1 MAYDKYQ
8 HFILEK
14 KLANELRESDLQQRR
29 SLYMRVYNDLFT
41 TFPEITHNVDA
52 SVEQRLGWQL
62 KFLKRLFDKEKVFM
76 EIGSGDCL
84 LAKELTNHFK
94 KVVAF
99 EVADAIPFVKGTP
112 DNFELKIFNGF
123 DMKEEPSSYDIIYS
137 NQVFEHL
144 HPDDTIPLLRSY
156 HKFLKDA
163 GKLVIVTPNKLTGPH
178 DVSREFCEDAE
189 GFHLKE
195 YTYKELK
202 ALLKATGYKKLRGY
216 IGHKKLGYFALNIS
230 LLVFAEKVYNTFPG
244 FLKRRVKHSTVLFN
258 LFGLKITAVKK

>member
-8 HFILEK
+8 HFVLEK
-14 KLANELRESDLQQRR
+14 KLANELRNSNLQQRR

-52 SVEQRLGWQL
+52 TIDQRLGWQL
-62 KFLKRLFDKEKVFM
+62 KFLGRLFDKNKVFM

-84 LAKELTNHFK
+84 LAKELTKHFK

-99 EVADAIPFVKGTP
+99 EVADAIPFVAGTP

-123 DMKEEPSSYDIIYS
+123 DMKEEPASYDIIYS

-144 HPDDTIPLLRSY
+144 HPDDTIPLLQSY
-156 HKFLKDA
+156 HKFLKTD
-163 GKLVIVTPNKLTGPH
+163 GHLVIVTPNRLTGPH
-178 DVSREFCEDAE
+178 DVSRAFCEDAE

-202 ALLKATGYKKLRGY
+202 AQLQATGYKKIRGY
-216 IGHKKLGYFALNIS
+216 VGHKKLGYFGLGIS
-230 LLVFAEKVYNTFPG
+230 WLVAAEKCFNILPG
-244 FLKRRVKHSTVLFN
+244 FIKKRVKHSSVLFN

>member
-8 HFILEK
+8 HFVLEK
-14 KLANELRESDLQQRR
+14 KLANELRDSNLQQRR

-52 SVEQRLGWQL
+52 TVEQRLGWQL
-62 KFLKRLFDKEKVFM
+62 RFLNRLFDKNKVFM

-84 LAKELTNHFK
+84 LAKELTKHFK

-99 EVADAIPFVKGTP
+99 EVADAIPFVAGTP

-123 DMKEEPSSYDIIYS
+123 DMKEDPSSYDIIYS

-156 HKFLKDA
+156 HTFLKDD
-163 GKLVIVTPNKLTGPH
+163 GKLVIVTPNRLTGPH
-178 DVSREFCEDAE
+178 DVSRGFTEDAE

-202 ALLKATGYKKLRGY
+202 GLLKATGYKKLRGY
-216 IGHKKLGYFALNIS
+216 VGSKKIGYFALNIS
-230 LLVFAEKVYNTFPG
+230 LLVFAERLYDLLPKFFKKKV
-244 FLKRRVKHSTVLFN
+244 RHSSILFN